1 MTDETN
7 LPPVGSQMKKCFREN
22 FEVRVADLYTKRFTH
37 AKFFSL
43 PIVILP
49 KHPESARRGPRRL
62 RESARAPRPVKR
74 HNVPD
79 RQPRYGSAFP
89 HPSPCSTEF
98 IFAVGRAA
106 FRGAVRRRWATP
118 CRPRRICDRSGM
130 AAHLPIHPA
139 RELRRQLR
147 ERPVRPI
154 GEPRECIGFSRI
166 TGAIAAAP
174 AGTNFLCFARC
185 SGLGACKSEQN
196 AGARAA

>member
-1 MTDETN
+1 
-7 LPPVGSQMKKCFREN
+7 MKKCFREN

-62 RESARAPRPVKR
+62 RESPQALRFVDR
-74 HNVPD
+74 HHGPD
-79 RQPRYGSAFP
+79 REPRRRAAFP
-89 HPSPCSTEF
+89 PPSPFSTGL

-106 FRGAVRRRWATP
+106 RTEPCCAGGAAP
-118 CRPRRICDRSGM
+118 CRPGRICDRWGK

-154 GEPRECIGFSRI
+154 GEPRECIGFSGI

-196 AGARAA
+196 AAARAA